1 MAPNSS
7 RRAGSPDHLVI
18 DCSAG
23 AVKVK
28 IRRNRRA
35 RRYSLRVL
43 TPTEGAVLTVPPRGT
58 LVGARRFLYR
68 HRDWLEE
75 RLADMPPPRAIAA
88 GVRIPLRGVK
98 HRIAHRPDR
107 RGTVW
112 IENDGIEPVLAVAGG
127 REHLPRRV
135 VDYLKRQARR
145 DIEAAVARYSSKLR
159 RRPSSVRLRD
169 PRSRWGS
176 CSAEGALSF
185 SWRLVMAPSYVLDY
199 LAAHEMAHL
208 REMNHGPRFWRLVER
223 LCPNTSAAEEWLKQ
237 HGPTLHAVI
246 AEPGLRRGSE

>member
-1 MAPNSS
+1 MASVSP
-7 RRAGSPDHLVI
+7 RRPGSPDHLVI

-28 IRRNRRA
+28 IRRSRRA

-43 TPTEGAVLTVPPRGT
+43 TPPDGAVLTVPPRGT
-58 LVGARRFLYR
+58 LAGARRFLYR

-75 RLADMPPPRAIAA
+75 RLADLPPPRVIAA
-88 GVRIPLRGVK
+88 GARIPLRGVK

-112 IENDGIEPVLAVAGG
+112 IEGDGNEPVLAVAGG
-127 REHLPRRV
+127 REHLTRRV

-145 DIEAAVARYSSKLR
+145 DIEAAVARHSAKLR
-159 RRPSSVRLRD
+159 KKPSAVRLRD

-185 SWRLVMAPSYVLDY
+185 SWRLVMAPAYVLDY
-199 LAAHEMAHL
+199 LAAHEVAHL
-208 REMNHGPRFWRLVER
+208 KEMNHGPRFWLLVER
-223 LCPNTSAAEEWLKQ
+223 LCPKTPKAEAWLKQ
-237 HGPTLHAVI
+237 YGPTLHAVI
-246 AEPGLRRGSE
+246 AETGTRRAAE